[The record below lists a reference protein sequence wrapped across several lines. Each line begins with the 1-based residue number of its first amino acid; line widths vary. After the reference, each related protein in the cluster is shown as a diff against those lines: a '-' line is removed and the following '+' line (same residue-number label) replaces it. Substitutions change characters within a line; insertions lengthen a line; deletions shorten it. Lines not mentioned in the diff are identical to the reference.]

1 MMRPAEKKLIVT
13 FHTTAGAMAMEKLC
27 RERSV
32 PGRLI
37 PVPRSISSDC
47 GIAWCMLPED
57 RPLLEQVTAGQTLEI
72 SGYYEVML

>member
-47 GIAWCMLPED
+47 GIAWCMPPED
-57 RPLLEQVTAGQTLEI
+57 RPLLEQATAGQALEI
-72 SGYYEVML
+72 AGYYEVML